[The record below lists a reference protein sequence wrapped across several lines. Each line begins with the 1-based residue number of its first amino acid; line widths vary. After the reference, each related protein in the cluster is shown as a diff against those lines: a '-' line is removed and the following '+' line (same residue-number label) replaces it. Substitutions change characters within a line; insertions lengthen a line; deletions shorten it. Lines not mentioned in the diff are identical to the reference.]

1 MNAILG
7 DKTFL
12 KITVKKFVS
21 EDFMQ
26 GEYSKT
32 KKLYIKEPKV
42 LKKIKNDCIF

>member
-32 KKLYIKEPKV
+32 KKLYIKEPS
-42 LKKIKNDCIF
+42 LKNKFKTTV